1 MEFMCSLRVLLGGK
15 NVITRE
21 HFEKMKNLCIV
32 CNMGHSNAEI
42 DVVSV
47 WKRDTV

>member
-1 MEFMCSLRVLLGGK
+1 MYLLCVLLGGK

-42 DVVSV
+42 DVVSAR
-47 WKRDTV
+47 KRDTV